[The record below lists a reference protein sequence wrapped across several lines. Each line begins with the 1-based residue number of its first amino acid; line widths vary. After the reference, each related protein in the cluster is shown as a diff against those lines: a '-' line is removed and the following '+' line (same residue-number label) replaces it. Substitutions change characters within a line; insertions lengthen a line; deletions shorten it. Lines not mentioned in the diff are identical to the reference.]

1 MRDFKYS
8 VKKIDIFL
16 LVFLIVIVIVT
27 ILCVINPTFG
37 EYFSIANWFGSEAL
51 GNVPIWIALLFV
63 MLVCFLGALI
73 PIPIP
78 YALPITLFAAV
89 WFKTLGLTAWALI
102 IVLVFLAT
110 LANTIGDLVDYLVGK
125 EAQHLLSKEDPE
137 VQNRWSQLI
146 LSKPKAIPAVIVLF
160 GLTPLPDSLL
170 MVPLGMVKYDIKK
183 TFIWMFLSRI
193 VMMSFFALGG
203 ILAIEW
209 FFSEGGGDEPFGW
222 VFGVVMLYV
231 LWVIIAIMAKY
242 KPKPKEL
249 QKEENEE
256 ENIENQ

>member
-16 LVFLIVIVIVT
+16 IGFLIVIVIAT
-27 ILCVINPTFG
+27 ILCILNPTFG

-51 GNVPIWIALLFV
+51 GKVPIWIALLFV

-73 PIPIP
+73 PIPVP

-102 IVLVFLAT
+102 IVLVFLAS
-110 LANTIGDLVDYLVGK
+110 LANTIGDLIDYLVGK
-125 EAQHLLSKEDPE
+125 EYQHILSKEEPE
-137 VQNRWSQLI
+137 AQDRWSRLFS
-146 LSKPKAIPAVIVLF
+146 SKPKTVPLVIVIF

-170 MVPLGMVKYDIKK
+170 LVPLGIIKYDIKK

-209 FFSEGGGDEPFGW
+209 FFSEGSGDEPFGW

-231 LWVIIAIMAKY
+231 LWAIIAIMAKY
-242 KPKPKEL
+242 KPKEK
-249 QKEENEE
+249 QIEENAE